1 MSKCAVEGC
10 TDEATATIGI
20 KISED
25 EQLDLPVCDFHNI
38 TIGSRIH
45 DKD

>member
-10 TDEATATIGI
+10 NEEATATIDI

-25 EQLDLPVCDFHNI
+25 VQLDLPVCDFHSI